1 MKKQH
6 LIIFFGFIISFL
18 VVDRLSSL
26 FLNSLLNKSTL
37 PHAKFYAGNG
47 QTKIMILGNSRAYRG
62 FDENYFSKIT
72 KRKTINYS
80 LLGASM
86 QIQEII
92 IKDYLDIY
100 NEYPEVIL
108 IELSSLTEGGNDAIK
123 EFRAFG
129 YKSKRVSNF
138 VKNKYPKIYYG
149 GKVSN
154 LFQFNNTTFF
164 NAIYKIFIPYE
175 FKTLKGVMNSIGD
188 INTIKKNTF
197 NINNDYYDENIKSLN
212 RIINLCEEKNIKL
225 YLVIIPYYPERL
237 KFEENE
243 YNRWVKNINE
253 NIKNI
258 SIINFAKSLNEI
270 KYFYDWKHL
279 NKEGTEKF
287 QEIFFNHEYSKTIL
301 F

>member
-18 VVDRLSSL
+18 VVDRLSSF

-37 PHAKFYAGNG
+37 PHAKFYSGNG

-123 EFRAFG
+123 EFRVFG

-154 LFQFNNTTFF
+154 LFQFNNSTFF
-164 NAIYKIFIPYE
+164 NAIQKIFITYE
-175 FKTLKGVMNSIGD
+175 FKALKGVMNSIVD

-197 NINNDYYDENIKSLN
+197 KINNDYYDENIKSLN
-212 RIINLCEEKNIKL
+212 RIINLCEEKNIRL
-225 YLVIIPYYPERL
+225 YLVIAPYYPERL

-253 NIKNI
+253 NIKDI
-258 SIINFAKSLNEI
+258 SIIDFSKNI
-270 KYFYDWKHL
+270 KNVQYFYDWKHINEDGVQLL
-279 NKEGTEKF
+279 NK
-287 QEIFFNHEYSKTIL
+287 IL
-301 F
+301 FDNLLYRDFH

>member
-225 YLVIIPYYPERL
+225 YLVIVPYYLERL

-243 YNRWVKNINE
+243 YNRWVQNINE

>member
-18 VVDRLSSL
+18 VVDRLSSF

-37 PHAKFYAGNG
+37 PHAKFYSGNG
-47 QTKIMILGNSRAYRG
+47 QTKIMILGNSRAYRS

-123 EFRAFG
+123 EFRVFG

-154 LFQFNNTTFF
+154 LFQFNNSTFF
-164 NAIYKIFIPYE
+164 NAIQKIFITYE
-175 FKTLKGVMNSIGD
+175 FKALKGVMNSIVD

-197 NINNDYYDENIKSLN
+197 KINNDYYDENIKSLN
-212 RIINLCEEKNIKL
+212 RIINLCEEKNIRL
-225 YLVIIPYYPERL
+225 YLVIAPYYPERL

-253 NIKNI
+253 NIKDI
-258 SIINFAKSLNEI
+258 SIIDFSKNI
-270 KYFYDWKHL
+270 KNVQYFYDWKHINEDGVQLL
-279 NKEGTEKF
+279 NK
-287 QEIFFNHEYSKTIL
+287 IL
-301 F
+301 FDNLLYRDFH

>member
-1 MKKQH
+1 MKKQY

-18 VVDRLSSL
+18 VVDRLSSF
-26 FLNSLLNKSTL
+26 FLSSLLNKSTL

-62 FDENYFSKIT
+62 FDENYFSKI
-72 KRKTINYS
+72 KKKKTINYS

-175 FKTLKGVMNSIGD
+175 FKTLKGVMNSIVD
-188 INTIKKNTF
+188 INTINKKTF
-197 NINNDYYDENIKSLN
+197 DMNAARHFPNNDYYDENIKSLIVN
-212 RIINLCEEKNIKL
+212 KDNLPLSDEM
-225 YLVIIPYYPERL
+225 V
-237 KFEENE
+237 
-243 YNRWVKNINE
+243 
-253 NIKNI
+253 
-258 SIINFAKSLNEI
+258 S
-270 KYFYDWKHL
+270 
-279 NKEGTEKF
+279 
-287 QEIFFNHEYSKTIL
+287 
-301 F
+301 